1 MWQELFEVAPQLTN
15 GTAVYFVLP
24 GYNDRVGYVNTRRL
38 PLSSSWEATA
48 ALNVLYDQTTLH
60 GDVVLP
66 DANNLGEPELTPDGV
81 RDFVTGRVVPY
92 SAAVFVTYAGT
103 PRHLRVVEDVSR
115 ELGLMWPTPDYAPE
129 QHIVR
134 LPPPPIELRR
144 LVASGF
150 IGHGVDPTG
159 E

>member
-1 MWQELFEVAPQLTN
+1 M
-15 GTAVYFVLP
+15 
-24 GYNDRVGYVNTRRL
+24 VGYVNMLWL

-48 ALNVLYDQTTLH
+48 ALNVLYDLFTTLH

-66 DANNLGEPELTPDGV
+66 DANNLGQPELTPDGV

-103 PRHLRVVEDVSR
+103 PRDLRVVEDVSR
-115 ELGLMWPTPDYAPE
+115 ELDLMWPTPEYAPVVR
-129 QHIVR
+129 IVR
-134 LPPPPIELRR
+134 
-144 LVASGF
+144 VAATPDR
-150 IGHGVDPTG
+150 VAAACR